1 MKKLKTSFLQSHILL
16 LHYFLFF
23 SCLICMTLIYVMIR
37 NLWLIMATHR
47 TFLSCNSSYNIF
59 SYVKCMKLDI
69 CFFQK
74 KSRTENLKMLLQN
87 NCINNG
93 VNNRAWK
100 TDLYGFRS
108 LQVNY
113 LEINQAKSKCQQIF
127 WIKLAKKVLKQKKL
141 NIIIEFYI
149 FEIVQVANFSL
160 KWKFL
165 IFGPQIDQSK
175 NIICDLN
182 MEKWKVTIEF

>member
-1 MKKLKTSFLQSHILL
+1 M
-16 LHYFLFF
+16 
-23 SCLICMTLIYVMIR
+23 
-37 NLWLIMATHR
+37 
-47 TFLSCNSSYNIF
+47 LS
-59 SYVKCMKLDI
+59 VWKLDI

-74 KSRTENLKMLLQN
+74 KSRTENVKILLQN

-100 TDLYGFRS
+100 TDLYGKTRKATGLRS

-113 LEINQAKSKCQQIF
+113 LEINQATSKCQQIF
-127 WIKLAKKVLKQKKL
+127 WIKLAKKGLKQKKL

-149 FEIVQVANFSL
+149 FGIVQVPNFSL

-175 NIICDLN
+175 NIISDLK